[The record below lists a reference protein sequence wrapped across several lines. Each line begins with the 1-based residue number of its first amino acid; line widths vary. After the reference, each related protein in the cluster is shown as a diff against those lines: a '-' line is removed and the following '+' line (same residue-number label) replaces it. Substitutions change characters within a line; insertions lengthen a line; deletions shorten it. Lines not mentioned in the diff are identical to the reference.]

1 MANFAVRNSPSG
13 ICNVQA
19 GEMLRSSLRM
29 AEPPHNTEVANR
41 MRLSPHAAIHTPQS
55 VVRGIVLAGAMLV
68 LASACGT
75 NLSGEPEIV
84 RQAEIVALPTSTPA
98 ATRPPTQTVAPAPV
112 EGAAGAASETVTPEG
127 VSPATGAGID
137 LATADYDLGF
147 QVYMRECAACHGA
160 ANGVGPSLTAM
171 RDRAPAVIEGMSAEE
186 YLWQSI
192 VEPGA
197 FVVEGYQDVMPKD
210 YGQTLSQQEIAG
222 LVRFIL
228 EFDPATMMGGAQ
240 SSDQPSGQT
249 SSDSGL
255 PPAIEQEEMLVV
267 RGRLVQGT
275 AGGEAIPAGLPMQL
289 YVLDVHGNLAGIY
302 EAQSGENG
310 TFRFEN
316 VARAPGN
323 IYLIQVNY
331 DGIAQ
336 GAQIPAINGDE
347 QTLTQDVTVYQHTTD
362 PATIAITWAQM
373 LINYAPIEQ
382 FGLEVWL
389 RLELANTGDRIV
401 TLAERAGP
409 NDWFASVAIEL
420 PPAAFGI
427 QPMQSEGSQ
436 RYDVQVEDGVP
447 VVRDTWPLRPGQVHT
462 ITVAYYLPYT
472 DGAVIDQA
480 FSYPLVDGAVLL
492 PNDTVTLRSAQF
504 DETGAWRYRVS
515 HGGVRVTQLSPDEE
529 INPDKDFTLVKEHPL
544 IKPLPAGE
552 RLIFELV
559 GRPTRTITTLST
571 TPSSGSG
578 SSPQTAAIALAVAG
592 AVILALAGLLWYRER
607 KTKAVVAGPI
617 MLRAAADG
625 WQEPPANADRG
636 MLLRAVAALDEAYET
651 GKLDQETYEE
661 RRALLLERLLPLMGE
676 DE

>member
-1 MANFAVRNSPSG
+1 MSDWFAVR
-13 ICNVQA
+13 
-19 GEMLRSSLRM
+19 M
-29 AEPPHNTEVANR
+29 
-41 MRLSPHAAIHTPQS
+41 
-55 VVRGIVLAGAMLV
+55 RGIVVMTGAMLL

-84 RQAEIVALPTSTPA
+84 RQAEIVALPTSTLA
-98 ATRPPTQTVAPAPV
+98 ATRPPTQTVAPAPA

-127 VSPATGAGID
+127 VSPATATGID
-137 LATADYDLGF
+137 LANADYDLGF
-147 QVYMRECAACHGA
+147 QVYMRECAVCHGA
-160 ANGVGPSLTAM
+160 ANGVGPSLTTM
-171 RDRAPAVIEGMSAEE
+171 RDRAPTAVAGLSAEE

-210 YGQTLSQQEIAG
+210 YGQTLSQDEIAG

-240 SSDQPSGQT
+240 ANSAQSGGQEQ
-249 SSDSGL
+249 SDSGL
-255 PPAIEQEEMLVV
+255 PPAIEQDETLVV
-267 RGRLVQGT
+267 RGRVVQGT

-289 YVLDVHGNLAGIY
+289 YVLDVHGNLAGTY
-302 EAQSGENG
+302 EAQSGEG
-310 TFRFEN
+310 GAFLFEN

-323 IYLIQVNY
+323 IYLVQVTY
-331 DGIAQ
+331 DGIPQ

-362 PATIAITWAQM
+362 PATVAITWAQI
-373 LINYAPIEQ
+373 LINYAPIQQ

-401 TLAERAGP
+401 TLPERAGP

-427 QPMQSEGSQ
+427 QPMQTEGSQ
-436 RYDVQVEDGVP
+436 RYDVQVENGVP

-462 ITVAYYLPYT
+462 ITIAYYLPYE

-480 FSYPLVDGAVLL
+480 FSYPVVDGAVLL
-492 PNDTVTLRSAQF
+492 PNDTVTLRSAQL
-504 DETGAWRYRVS
+504 DEEGAWRYRVS
-515 HGGVRVTQLSPDEE
+515 HGGVRVTELAADEK
-529 INPDKDFTLVKEHPL
+529 IDPARDFTLVKEHLLTRPL
-544 IKPLPAGE
+544 TVGE

-559 GRPTRTITTLST
+559 GRPTHTLTTT
-571 TPSSGSG
+571 VTPSSSG
-578 SSPQTAAIALAVAG
+578 SSNTNLVAVALAVAG
-592 AVILALAGLLWYRER
+592 AIALALAGVLWYRQR
-607 KTKAVVAGPI
+607 QMVTAPAV
-617 MLRAAADG
+617 MRRAADD
-625 WQEPPANADRG
+625 WEEPPAKADKET
-636 MLLRAVAALDEAYET
+636 LLRAVAALDDAFEA
-651 GKLDQETYEE
+651 GKLDEETYQE
-661 RRALLLERLLPLMGE
+661 RRALLVERLVPLMGE